1 MPNPKQPRTIR
12 TTVLERYAESSSGL
26 KFQITALTDIVFL
39 LLIFFIATTRFRPSE
54 GELPMGLPTTQVTG
68 VGRALLIDP
77 LRVELDTA
85 EGAFVIRYGG
95 KEVITE
101 STSAAAMNDVAAEF
115 IAYYDDQKRKP
126 EDPLELSCGDE
137 LTWNHLAKFYN
148 IMYGLGIE
156 NITFIVD

>member
-1 MPNPKQPRTIR
+1 MPNFKQQTIR
-12 TTVLERYAESSSGL
+12 NTVLTRYRESSTGL
-26 KFQITALTDIVFL
+26 KFQITALTDVVFL

-77 LRVELDTA
+77 LSVSLDTVD
-85 EGAFVIRYGG
+85 GAFVIKYGG
-95 KEVITE
+95 KEVVTE
-101 STSAAAMNDVAAEF
+101 NTNAAAMNDVAGEF
-115 IAYYDDQKRKP
+115 ILYYEGQKRKP
-126 EDPLELSCGDE
+126 EDPLELSCGAQ